1 MQEERVQINE
11 ETGEVIQPEERE
23 ANVFEREELLGF
35 NATVPK
41 DERDK
46 LWMEIKNMS
55 DEELKAA
62 IENEKT
68 EIPEGDGM
76 AAPTTQEHS
85 KDQQV
90 FNPMAVALEALDP
103 SDYIKL
109 YELATKANSD
119 PEYNVVAELP
129 KDIYALMETQAKALG
144 LRGKRANGF
153 IRAMV
158 IDLGKEIAF
167 DKECKAFMDELKAAT
182 EIPEILDMHGE
193 HMRETYEIKML
204 EDANNMELDLS
215 DETREKMR
223 SISKAFTDSY
233 TLSRQMELL
242 NDDVFINKIPKLLK
256 KKLNRM
262 CDDFDY
268 ILSKTIISK
277 ASVKEI
283 NGLMDHILKVG
294 DTKTAIFIL
303 FLCELT
309 KNANKDNTPE
319 TMFMYASLYNIRT
332 LATVG
337 DVKSDFAKEKIE
349 YLKKFFDALSEKMD
363 RVFTLNV

>member
-1 MQEERVQINE
+1 MSEERIQIDE
-11 ETGEVIQPEERE
+11 ETGKVVQPEERE
-23 ANVFEREELLGF
+23 ANIFEREELLGI

-46 LWMEIKNMS
+46 IWMEIKNMS
-55 DEELKAA
+55 DEELKEA

-68 EIPEGDGM
+68 VIPEGDGN
-76 AAPTTQEHS
+76 AAPTAQEHS
-85 KDQQV
+85 KNDQV

-109 YELATKANSD
+109 YELATKANSN

-129 KDIYALMETQAKALG
+129 KDIFNLMEAQAKALG
-144 LRGKRANGF
+144 LRGKSANAF

-193 HMRETYEIKML
+193 HMRETYETKMI
-204 EDANNMELDLS
+204 ENANNPDLDLAE
-215 DETREKMR
+215 ETREKMR

-242 NDDVFINKIPKLLK
+242 NNDEFIAKIPKLLK
-256 KKLNRM
+256 KKINRM

-268 ILSKTIISK
+268 VLSKVILNK
-277 ASVKEI
+277 ASIKEI
-283 NGLMDHILKVG
+283 NGLMNHILQVG

-309 KNANKDNTPE
+309 KNTNKDNPAE

-337 DVKSDFAKEKIE
+337 EVKSDFAKEKIE
-349 YLKKFFDALSEKMD
+349 YLKKFFEALTEKLD
-363 RVFTLNV
+363 DTFTTRV